1 MVCRLPSTRIQ
12 KRFDSD
18 PSWPAIRWLLSLRK
32 RFKNFFFRS
41 MTASEERPDKDPVSQ
56 EQNASE
62 PQESAP
68 QADFAAE
75 LASLVQENENLKAR
89 LAQEE
94 DRVLRT
100 AAEFDNFRKRA
111 ARERDDARRTGAAS
125 VIEDLLPVL
134 DNLGY
139 GLEAAAKIPEAKPV
153 LEGVNYIL
161 VQLQNALSQNGLR
174 EINPVGETF
183 DARLHESVGREAH
196 PTVAEDKVIA
206 VRRKGY
212 LLNEKLLRP
221 AAVVI
226 SAGTETPS
234 AS

>member
-1 MVCRLPSTRIQ
+1 
-12 KRFDSD
+12 
-18 PSWPAIRWLLSLRK
+18 
-32 RFKNFFFRS
+32 
-41 MTASEERPDKDPVSQ
+41 MTASEERPDKDTASH
-56 EQNASE
+56 EQA
-62 PQESAP
+62 
-68 QADFAAE
+68 QAETAETAAQAEMTAE
-75 LASLVQENENLKAR
+75 LVALVQENETLKTR

-111 ARERDDARRTGAAS
+111 ARERDDARRSGAAN

-139 GLEAAAKIPEAKPV
+139 GMDAAARIPEAKPV
-153 LEGVNYIL
+153 LDGMNYIL
-161 VQLQNALSQNGLR
+161 TQLHTALNQNGLR
-174 EINPVGETF
+174 ELNPVGETF
-183 DARLHESVGREAH
+183 NAQLHESVGREAH
-196 PTVAEDKVIA
+196 PTLPEDKVIA

-221 AAVVI
+221 AAVII
-226 SAGTETPS
+226 SAGPEAPTATP